1 MKWYFVLHIPQI
13 VARWRA
19 MIVLADARRGMVL
32 RSSRSTRRVEQK
44 VLDGSI
50 TTYDKAAQQV
60 ALIGHDDE

>member
-1 MKWYFVLHIPQI
+1 
-13 VARWRA
+13 